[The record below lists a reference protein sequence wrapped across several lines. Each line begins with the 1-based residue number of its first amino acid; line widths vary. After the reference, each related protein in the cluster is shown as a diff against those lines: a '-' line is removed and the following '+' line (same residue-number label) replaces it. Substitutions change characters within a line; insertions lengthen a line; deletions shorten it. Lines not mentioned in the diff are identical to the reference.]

1 LVWVRVMEASSETNA
16 GTSISGNLAVCA
28 FVSSS
33 HLFKKLEKADLDTI
47 YKSAILLKLGPGQVV
62 IKEGAEGRDIFLLM
76 KGNVKV
82 ETSTKQGLVELAQ
95 LSRGA
100 FFGEV
105 SLLTGRPR
113 TATVTA
119 MDSVEVIVINGDDM
133 EGILRRYPKVR
144 KLMQTV
150 VEGRVR
156 TALEKA

>member
-1 LVWVRVMEASSETNA
+1 MTDEQEKPASE
-16 GTSISGNLAVCA
+16 SISGNLAVCA
-28 FVSSS
+28 FISRSL
-33 HLFKKLEKADLDTI
+33 LFKKLAKEDLGIIYENSSLHKYSADQIIMHEGD
-47 YKSAILLKLGPGQVV
+47 PGKDV
-62 IKEGAEGRDIFLLM
+62 FLLM
-76 KGNVKV
+76 SGNVKV
-82 ETSTKQGLVELAQ
+82 ETEGKQGVIELAQ

-119 MDSVEVIVINGDDM
+119 ADAVEVIAIKNKDL

-144 KLMQTV
+144 KLMQTI

-156 TALEKA
+156 TAIEKTQE

>member
-1 LVWVRVMEASSETNA
+1 MTDEQERESCE
-16 GTSISGNLAVCA
+16 SISGNLAVCA
-28 FVSSS
+28 FISRS
-33 HLFKKLEKADLDTI
+33 LIFKKLEKEDLDII
-47 YKSAILLKLGPGQVV
+47 YKNAQLCKFSAGQVLMR
-62 IKEGAEGRDIFLLM
+62 EGDPGKDVLLLM
-76 KGNVKV
+76 SGNIKV
-82 ETSTKQGLVELAQ
+82 ETNGKQGVIELAQ

-119 MDSVEVIVINGDDM
+119 VDEVEVIAIKNADL

-144 KLMQTV
+144 KLMQTI

-156 TALEKA
+156 TAIEKTQ